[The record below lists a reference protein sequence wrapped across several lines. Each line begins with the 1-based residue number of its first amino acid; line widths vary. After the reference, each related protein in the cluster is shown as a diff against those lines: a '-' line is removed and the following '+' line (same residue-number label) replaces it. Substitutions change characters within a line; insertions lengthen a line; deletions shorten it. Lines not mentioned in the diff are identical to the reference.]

1 MAIMVRRLSLL
12 LTVTVSILQVQAFK
26 VNKIRGFYS
35 TKFITSHYFASEN
48 ELESTS
54 SSTSENDDDKKWD
67 MSQSQADLFQQLDE
81 TTFAYEGRL
90 PSGGKDFRCGFTC
103 IVGAPNMGKSTLMN
117 ALLQEDLCVATR
129 RPQTTRHAILGVI
142 TKDDRQL
149 CLVDT
154 PGVIGDPA
162 YKLQEG
168 MMEAVMGA
176 FHDADILLVVTDI
189 FSTPIPDDDLFT
201 KVQNSKK
208 PVIVVVNKVDLEWN
222 VNPDSQENEQEG
234 RTITVEDAVTRWR
247 SLLPRAMAIIPLSAE
262 EGVNQKG
269 VTALRTLLLGGVD
282 VPAAFRELG
291 RPILGMFP
299 EGVQFISDDVAKELL
314 PLGPPLYDEETLT
327 DRSERFFA
335 SEIIRSALFRKLNK
349 ELPYCCEVRIVTF
362 REPKPNDEKKLIRI
376 EANVLVERDSQ
387 KIIVIGKGGEVVKAI
402 GIDAREKLEDFLQM
416 QVHLQLNVKVEKD
429 WRKNEQLLKQFGY
442 LKS

>member
-1 MAIMVRRLSLL
+1 
-12 LTVTVSILQVQAFK
+12 
-26 VNKIRGFYS
+26 
-35 TKFITSHYFASEN
+35 
-48 ELESTS
+48 
-54 SSTSENDDDKKWD
+54 
-67 MSQSQADLFQQLDE
+67 
-81 TTFAYEGRL
+81 
-90 PSGGKDFRCGFTC
+90 
-103 IVGAPNMGKSTLMN
+103 MGKSTLMN